1 MPLYPPSIR
10 RCQHLKT
17 NGIQCGSPALRDE
30 THCYYHR
37 RWSQK
42 GIEEFVEGPVTIMPT
57 LEDANSIQAALADVV
72 RLLRLQALDHR
83 TAALMLYAMQTASA
97 NLKHTTL
104 NPEPT
109 QVVIDPDSVDRR
121 PLGATAW
128 SKQQGREYDEFGV
141 EQDDDTIMRNDALR
155 LVWQKFGPKW
165 RNELKLREGEEE
177 STRQS

>member
-1 MPLYPPSIR
+1 
-10 RCQHLKT
+10 
-17 NGIQCGSPALRDE
+17 
-30 THCYYHR
+30 
-37 RWSQK
+37 
-42 GIEEFVEGPVTIMPT
+42 
-57 LEDANSIQAALADVV
+57 
-72 RLLRLQALDHR
+72 
-83 TAALMLYAMQTASA
+83 MLYAMQTASA

-128 SKQQGREYDEFGV
+128 SKEQGREYDEFGV

-165 RNELKLREGEEE
+165 RNQLKPREGEEEE